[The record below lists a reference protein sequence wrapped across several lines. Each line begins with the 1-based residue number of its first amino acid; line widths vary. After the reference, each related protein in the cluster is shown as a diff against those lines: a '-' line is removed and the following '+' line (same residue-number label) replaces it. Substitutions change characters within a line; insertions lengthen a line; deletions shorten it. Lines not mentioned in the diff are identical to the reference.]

1 MTENRMIKTWYTPTA
16 LLPLLGLIWMGIL
29 GSCTAR
35 TSGEEQETAT
45 TTQSTNMDIRKEPFG
60 KTKDGIAVELY
71 TLTNGN
77 GMTVKIS
84 NYGGIVTSIVT
95 LDKEGK
101 PGDVVLGFDNLE
113 NYLNPHPYL
122 GALIGRYGNRIAKGR
137 FTLEGKSYTLATNN
151 GPNHLHGG
159 LKGFDKVIW
168 EAEEVRTDNGVGLRL
183 TYTSPDG
190 EEGYP
195 GNLTAIVT
203 YTLTDDN
210 GLRIDYDARTDQTTH
225 VNLTNHSYFNL
236 AAGNAENA
244 LNHEIAI
251 FADRYTQ
258 VDDTLI
264 PTGELPEV
272 KGTPMDFTQAMAIG
286 ARIDQVAGGY
296 DHNYVLNNE
305 DESLALAATV
315 YEPTSGRY
323 LEVYTTQ
330 PGVQFYSG
338 NFLDGSLTGKGE
350 KAYVKHYGFC
360 LETQHFPDSPNQP
373 HFPSTLLEPG
383 QIYYHTTIYRFS
395 IKDLAQTQATK

>member
-1 MTENRMIKTWYTPTA
+1 MIKTWYTPA
-16 LLPLLGLIWMGIL
+16 VLLPLLGLIWMGML
-29 GSCTAR
+29 GGCTAR

-45 TTQSTNMDIRKEPFG
+45 TTQSTTMDIRKEPFG
-60 KTKDGIAVELY
+60 KTKDGIAVDLY

-195 GNLTAIVT
+195 GNLTAIGT